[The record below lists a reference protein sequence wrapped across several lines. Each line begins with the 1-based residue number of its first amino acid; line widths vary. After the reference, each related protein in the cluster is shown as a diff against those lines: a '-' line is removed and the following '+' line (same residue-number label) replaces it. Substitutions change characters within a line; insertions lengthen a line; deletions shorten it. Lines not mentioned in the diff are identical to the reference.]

1 MNTFS
6 IKMPLNGDYMT
17 TARLATGGLCALA
30 GFDVDTAEDY
40 KVCVT
45 EALLIL
51 SRNGF
56 THANLHFTVGETL
69 ACKLSGEGECAPS
82 PTETDEI
89 SYALLSA
96 LLGKVDYEKNAE
108 GRVLAIG
115 FEG

>member
-17 TARLATGGLCALA
+17 TVRLTTGGLCALA

-56 THANLHFTVGETL
+56 THANLLFTVGETL
-69 ACKLSGEGECAPS
+69 ACQLTGEGDCAPAS
-82 PTETDEI
+82 DETDDI

-96 LLGKVDYEKNAE
+96 LLGKVDYTKNAE